1 MPPKLAACILLG
13 FSQNSKLVSFVNRQ
27 KVRCTILEVLTEI
40 DKAHI
45 ITLYGIHLYVDGG
58 HKVLRT
64 EDLRSK
70 LPVILGNGTNG

>member
-1 MPPKLAACILLG
+1 M
-13 FSQNSKLVSFVNRQ
+13 
-27 KVRCTILEVLTEI
+27 LEVLTEI

-58 HKVLRT
+58 HEVLKT

-70 LPVILGNGTNG
+70 LPVILSNGTKG